1 MPGRLAHIAVAVP
14 DLDAALAHY
23 RRLPFARA
31 GMAHDLPEHGVRAAF
46 VDMADSRIE
55 LITPLGDDSPIA
67 RFLARNPAGGL
78 HHICYEV
85 ADLAATGARL
95 QAEGARILGPPRP
108 GAQGRPV
115 IFLHPR
121 DFDGC
126 LIELEQAP

>member
-14 DLDAALAHY
+14 DLDAALAHW
-23 RRLPFARA
+23 RRLPGARA
-31 GMAHDLPEHGVRAAF
+31 GVAHDLPGHGVRVAF

-55 LITPLGDDSPIA
+55 LVTPLGDDSPVA
-67 RFLARNPAGGL
+67 GYLSRNPAGGI

-85 ADLAATGARL
+85 ADLDAACAGLAAQGARVL
-95 QAEGARILGPPRP
+95 GAPRP
-108 GAQGRPV
+108 GAHGRPV